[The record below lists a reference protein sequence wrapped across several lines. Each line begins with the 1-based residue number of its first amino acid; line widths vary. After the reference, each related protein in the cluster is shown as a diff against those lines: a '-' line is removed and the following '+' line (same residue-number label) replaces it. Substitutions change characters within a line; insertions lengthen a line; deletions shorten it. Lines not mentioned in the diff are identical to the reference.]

1 MMNLATAVD
10 NLIAKSVRL
19 ATFVCV
25 CLLGVSAFSQEAPEV
40 AKQVETKVGLPHFER
55 QKSVFVSEKQELEK
69 KKTRDPFFPN
79 SVRRDPIPT
88 GPTKA
93 EQAAAAAAAAAK
105 AKADAAAAAKTAAP
119 PDPFN
124 DLERKGVIGGRR
136 PMATIYTRHKN
147 YLFSPG
153 EWRMVKVPN
162 VKNGELREIRLECVS
177 IKGDEVT
184 IKLENKPEV
193 RTLSMPVAADD
204 DAN

>member
-40 AKQVETKVGLPHFER
+40 AKQAETKVGLPHFER

-93 EQAAAAAAAAAK
+93 EQAAAAAAAK

-124 DLERKGVIGGRR
+124 DLELKGVIGGRR

-147 YLFSPG
+147 YLFRS
-153 EWRMVKVPN
+153 RKYD
-162 VKNGELREIRLECVS
+162 LVS
-177 IKGDEVT
+177 
-184 IKLENKPEV
+184 LL
-193 RTLSMPVAADD
+193 LS
-204 DAN
+204 